1 MNAVDLIYTQKW
13 DDVLAD
19 SSHVLFLEGPSQVS
33 KTTLSSVKIVRECFD
48 SPKGQTLFY
57 LVGESTPTLYRN
69 FVEPETGITNLFPF
83 ITDYIGGGSGRGGQR
98 IEISVYYNG
107 KKEVKK
113 IFFIGYNNKS
123 AAKKILGGK
132 PYMIFADEFNKAHP
146 QFIKEVM
153 TRVQSVG
160 TKLIATSNG
169 DSPDLL
175 MYDYLNACRPIDK
188 YKNDVPDSTMLQLE
202 DVPHKK
208 GWTYYFFKLDDR
220 PAVTKEWIANM
231 YQMHPVGSFEYNS
244 KVLGIRAATEGI
256 LYGHLMT
263 SFHDVKMANI
273 NIGAI
278 KEVICGVDVGSGG
291 EDSTK
296 KRAKSI
302 FVLVGYSTR
311 YQRCIVLDGYMS
323 KKLQHMDTIDEL
335 NVFLDKWWQVFY
347 HRLKAVYIDNA
358 EPALIAT
365 GKLHIKHSI
374 DVKGSI
380 KKNIL
385 VSSKTRVTM
394 KEQLLH
400 GYRMLFADTS
410 GAQMVKKYL
419 AKVKGENGVTID
431 ENEIW
436 NDVNDALDY
445 AQTPKYRELQK
456 VRTIT

>member
-1 MNAVDLIYTQKW
+1 MNAVDLTYTEKW
-13 DDVLAD
+13 EYVINDN
-19 SSHVLFLEGPSQVS
+19 SHVLFLEGPSQVS
-33 KTTLSSVKIVRECFD
+33 KTTLSSVKIIRECFD
-48 SPKGQTLFY
+48 SPQGQTLFY

-69 FVEPETGITNLFPF
+69 FVEPETGITNLFPY
-83 ITDYIGGGSGRGGQR
+83 ITEYIGGGSGKGGQR
-98 IEISVYYNG
+98 IEVSVWYDG
-107 KKEVKK
+107 KKETKK

-132 PYMIFADEFNKAHP
+132 PYMIFADEFNKAHE

-188 YKNDVPDSTMLQLE
+188 YELDVPDSTMQQLHE
-202 DVPHKK
+202 VKPKV

-220 PAVTKEWIANM
+220 PAVTKEWIDNM

-256 LYGHLMT
+256 LYGHLLNK
-263 SFHDVKMANI
+263 FHDVKMSNI

-278 KEVICGVDVGSGG
+278 KEVLCGVDVGSGG
-291 EDSTK
+291 EDTVK

-302 FVLVGYSTR
+302 FALVGYSAQ
-311 YQRCIVLDGYMS
+311 YQRMIVLDGLES
-323 KKLQHMDTIDEL
+323 KKLRHIDTVDEL
-335 NVFLDKWWQVFY
+335 NEFLEKWWQVFH

-358 EPALIAT
+358 EPALIST
-365 GKLHIKHSI
+365 TKEHIKHGI
-374 DVKGSI
+374 DAKGSI
-380 KKNIL
+380 KKNKL

-394 KEQLLH
+394 KEQMIH
-400 GYRMLFADTS
+400 GYRMLFADTE
-410 GAQMVKKYL
+410 GAQMIKKYL
-419 AKVKGENGVTID
+419 CKVKGENGVTID
-431 ENEIW
+431 EDEIW

-445 AQTPKYRELQK
+445 AMTSRYSQLQTVLIK
-456 VRTIT
+456 T